1 MGMLFEPSKYEKKW
15 RDIWEREGT
24 YSIDNPLKKDWPKY
38 YCLDMFPYPSGSGL
52 HVGHWRGYVLSDVWS
67 RYMGLHGYNVLHPM
81 GWDNFGLPAENFAIK
96 HRVHPNVSTK
106 ANIENM
112 RRQLKEMG
120 CVFDWNY
127 ELNTTHPNYYKWTQ
141 FIFLK
146 MYERGLAYRKEMPV
160 NWCPSCKAVLA
171 NEEVIDGACERC
183 HSEVHRINR
192 QQWMLRITAYA
203 DRLIDDLDELEWP
216 EKVKEMQRN
225 WIGRSYGADVDFEV
239 TDIHGE
245 RKTLTVFTTRPDT
258 LFGATFVVVAP
269 EHPDVRSFISPDC
282 FDDADAYIKATA
294 KKAERDRMTDK
305 EKTGVFTGSYAVN
318 PVNGTKIPIWI
329 SDYVLISYGTG
340 AIMAVP
346 AHDTRD
352 FEFAKKFDI
361 PIIEVIK
368 GAEAKYDENGQL
380 AEAYV
385 GDGVHV
391 NSEYLDGLGVE
402 DSKMRVIEELER
414 KHAGKKVTRYKFRD
428 WIFARQRYW
437 GEPIPIVYCDD
448 CGEVPV
454 PYDQLPVL
462 LPEVES
468 YEPTDDASSPLA
480 KIPEFVNT
488 VCPKCGKPAH
498 RETDTMPQWAGSC
511 WYFLRYPDK
520 YNTEAFASKENLE
533 SWLPVDM
540 YVGGIEH
547 AVLHLL
553 YARFWNKVLYDEGLV
568 PFKEPFLRL
577 FNQGMITR
585 YAYTNPEHKEYIYKK
600 YIQTED
606 GIQIVDPEDDI
617 RGDVRAY
624 RNTQKITSP
633 DPLETDILTGAPAIE
648 SIEKMGKSVLNGV
661 SPDKLVNRYSTDAL
675 RLFEL
680 FASDPALDFLWNSE
694 GVASCNNFL
703 RRCWMFIDNSVEKG
717 MPAESSAA
725 ASRAVN
731 KLIRD
736 VTMRIEALKLN
747 TAVSAFME
755 FVNSATKMVGQFSQ
769 EDLEKFVILFS
780 PFAPHFS
787 EELWHSAFGHTDS
800 NVCYQKYP
808 EYDESKLYEETQNYA
823 IQIMGKK
830 KLSRD
835 YASEATPDEIKKLVS
850 EDADVIALLGGAEI
864 ANIVVV
870 KGRLVNIL
878 IKK

>member
-1 MGMLFEPSKYEKKW
+1 MRVPFIPSQYEKKW
-15 RDIWEREGT
+15 RQNWENENT
-24 YSIDNPLKKDWPKY
+24 YSIDNPLKANWPKY

-67 RYMGLHGYNVLHPM
+67 RYKTLQGYNVLHPM

-96 HRVHPNVSTK
+96 HKVHPNISTK
-106 ANIENM
+106 ENIGNM

-120 CVFDWNY
+120 CIYDWKY
-127 ELNTTHPNYYKWTQ
+127 EINTTHPDYYKWTQ
-141 FIFLK
+141 YIFLK
-146 MYERGLAYRKEMPV
+146 MYERGLAYRKDMPV

-171 NEEVIDGACERC
+171 NEEVVDGECERC
-183 HSEVHRINR
+183 HSEVSRINR
-192 QQWMLRITAYA
+192 QQWMLKITEYA

-225 WIGRSYGADVDFEV
+225 WIGRSFGADVDFKV
-239 TDIHGE
+239 TDINGE
-245 RKTLTVFTTRPDT
+245 EKTLTVFTTRPDT

-269 EHPDVRSFISPDC
+269 EHPFIQSFIT
-282 FDDADAYIKATA
+282 AENKEAAEQYIKAA
-294 KKAERDRMTDK
+294 SKKQDRDRQTDK

-318 PVNGTKIPIWI
+318 PVNGKKVPIWI

-346 AHDTRD
+346 AHDERD

-368 GAEAKYDENGQL
+368 ADESFHDENGQL
-380 AEAYV
+380 TEAYV

-391 NSEYLDGLGVE
+391 NSEYLDGLGV
-402 DSKMRVIEELER
+402 DDAKARVIEELQ
-414 KHAGKKVTRYKFRD
+414 KMKAGNKVTRYKIRD

-454 PYDQLPVL
+454 PYDQLPVR
-462 LPEVES
+462 LPDVES
-468 YEPTDDASSPLA
+468 YEPTDDASSPLSR
-480 KIPEFVNT
+480 IPEFVNT
-488 VCPKCGKPAH
+488 VCPKCGKPAR

-520 YNTEAFASKENLE
+520 YNKESFASQENLNG
-533 SWLPVDM
+533 WLPVDM

-553 YARFWNKVLYDEGLV
+553 YSRFWNKVLYDEGLV
-568 PFKEPFLRL
+568 PFKEPFKRL

-585 YAYTNPEHKEYIYKK
+585 YAYSYPKEKEWIYKK
-600 YIQTED
+600 YLRNGDEIV
-606 GIQIVDPEDDI
+606 IVDPEDDI
-617 RGDVRAY
+617 RGDVLGYEYNVNSPEPRDDD
-624 RNTQKITSP
+624 RVLNTV
-633 DPLETDILTGAPAIE
+633 AIE
-648 SIEKMGKSVLNGV
+648 TIEKMGKSTLNGV
-661 SPDKLVNRYSTDAL
+661 SPDKLVEKYSTDAL

-680 FASDPALDFLWNSE
+680 FASDPALDFLWSSE

-703 RRCWMFIDNSVEKG
+703 RRCWRFVYDSIEND
-717 MPAESSAA
+717 MPVESSSDAA
-725 ASRAVN
+725 RAIN

-736 VTMRIEALKLN
+736 VTSRIELLKLN

-755 FVNSATKMVGQFSQ
+755 FLNAAVKMIGQFSK

-787 EELWHSAFGHTDS
+787 EELWNNALGHENS

-808 EYDESKLYEETQNYA
+808 ELDESKLIEETQNYA
-823 IQIMGKK
+823 IQIMGRK

-835 YASEATPDEIKKLVS
+835 YPTDATDEDIWAAVTG
-850 EDADVIALLGGAEI
+850 DADVAALLNGAEI
-864 ANIVVV
+864 VKIIVV
-870 KGRLVNIL
+870 KGNLVNII